1 MHELKQQL
9 RMAST
14 REYEKSQATAE
25 PENEEVKSSDCRVK
39 FTPGVIVKLPL
50 DQHIKDVRSFKV
62 TAFDENHFLKRM
74 DWSYTRVDFK
84 FVFFTF

>member
-14 REYEKSQATAE
+14 KEYEKSQTTAE
-25 PENEEVKSSDCRVK
+25 SENEEEKSTSECRVK

-62 TAFDENHFLKRM
+62 QYLIESIFEVQLL
-74 DWSYTRVDFK
+74 
-84 FVFFTF
+84 